1 MLFNALIILAMVL
14 NGANA
19 GSMESFFK
27 GSKPATDA
35 PTENADKK
43 EEAKEEVKPETDTEE
58 NTSSSKAATVFKPV
72 KIERQKHEG
81 STSASALSGSDEG
94 KASSESTSSG
104 SVSSGATSVFG
115 SSSHRTAAASSEDAE
130 RSKSSASS
138 VFLGKKAGTNKAGA
152 VGVFGGKARA
162 EESSKEVT
170 EVKEEDLKENYS
182 GKDFL
187 WPVEKGKVSSYYGW
201 RSSKKFHDGI
211 DISAPSGTKIFA
223 VKNGKIVYSG
233 NKISGYGNMVV
244 VKHDTKLYTVYAHCK
259 TTKVSKGDSVSKGQT
274 IAEVGNTGHS
284 HGPHLHFE
292 VRKGKYSVDP
302 MTYFTYL
309 EDKKGGRKHG
319 FVHEFK

>member
-19 GSMESFFK
+19 GIMESFFK
-27 GSKPATDA
+27 GSKPAA
-35 PTENADKK
+35 EASAENTDKK
-43 EEAKEEVKPETDTEE
+43 EEIKQETNSEE
-58 NTSSSKAATVFKPV
+58 NTSTSRAASVFKPV
-72 KIERQKHEG
+72 KIERQKHE
-81 STSASALSGSDEG
+81 SSSSASALSGSNDD
-94 KASSESTSSG
+94 KAATENTSATTA
-104 SVSSGATSVFG
+104 SSGATSVFG
-115 SSSHRTAAASSEDAE
+115 SSSHRTAASSQDAE
-130 RSKSSASS
+130 HSNSRASS
-138 VFLGKKAGTNKAGA
+138 VFLGRKAGATKAGA
-152 VGVFGGKARA
+152 VGVFGGKAQA

-223 VKNGKIVYSG
+223 VKSGKIVYSG

-244 VKHDTKLYTVYAHCK
+244 VKHDTKLYTVYAHCR